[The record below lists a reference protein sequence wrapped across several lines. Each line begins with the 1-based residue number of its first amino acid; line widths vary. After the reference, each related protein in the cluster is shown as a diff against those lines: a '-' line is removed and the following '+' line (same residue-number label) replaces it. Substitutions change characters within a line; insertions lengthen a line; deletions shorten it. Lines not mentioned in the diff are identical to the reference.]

1 MNIVIL
7 LTCTVNTQ
15 PHISWLKQRDSNER
29 LEMYLNSIIK
39 WLNKTKLQIVVIEN
53 SGIDLKNELINKFPD
68 FNVNRYLDRF
78 ESITYNYDAIPT
90 EDKQFLDSHEA
101 KGHHELY
108 AINYAHLNSK
118 LIKECN
124 YVIKITGRYFV
135 TNLENI
141 LENNLKH
148 DETKIKFIRQSLK
161 WRGWNRCEVLGCYLD
176 NFNELFNYPSEN
188 DMVEEEYTNRVNNI
202 LKNRVDYRVF
212 ELPVLK
218 LDKPTKQGVG
228 KLMKNL

>member
-1 MNIVIL
+1 MNIVVL

-29 LEMYLNSIIK
+29 LEMYLNIIIK
-39 WLNKTKLQIVVIEN
+39 WLTKTKLQIVVIEN
-53 SGIDLKNELINKFPD
+53 SGVDLKTELINKFPD
-68 FNVNRYLDRF
+68 FNINKYLDRF
-78 ESITYNYDAIPT
+78 EAITYKYDDISA

-108 AINYAHLNSK
+108 AITYAHLNSK

-161 WRGWNRCEVLGCYLD
+161 WRGWNRCEVLGCQLN
-176 NFNELFNYPSEN
+176 NFNELFNYPSKN
-188 DMVEEEYTNRVNNI
+188 DMVEEEYTDRVNN
-202 LKNRVDYRVF
+202 LVKNNNNYHVL
-212 ELPVLK
+212 ELPLLK
-218 LDKPTKQGVG
+218 LDKPTKQGAG
-228 KLMKNL
+228 DLMLKL

>member
-15 PHISWLKQRDSNER
+15 PHISWLEQRDSNER
-29 LEMYLNSIIK
+29 LTMYLNIIIK
-39 WLNKTKLQIVVIEN
+39 WLTETKLQIVVIEN
-53 SGIDLKNELINKFPD
+53 SGINLKNELINKFPD
-68 FNVNRYLDRF
+68 FNVNKYLDRF
-78 ESITYNYDAIPT
+78 ESITYEYNNMST

-108 AINYAHLNSK
+108 AINYAHTNSK
-118 LIKECN
+118 LINKCN
-124 YVIKITGRYFV
+124 YIIKITGRYFI

-141 LENNLKH
+141 LEDKLNQN
-148 DETKIKFIRQSLK
+148 EKINFIRQSLK
-161 WRGWNRCEVLGCYLD
+161 WRGWNRCEVLGCHLD
-176 NFNELFNYPSEN
+176 NFNELFNYPSNN
-188 DMVEEEYTNRVNNI
+188 DMVEEEYTNRVNNL
-202 LKNRVDYRVF
+202 LKNRVDYHFF
-212 ELPVLK
+212 ELPLLK